1 MIDPDFE
8 LDGNEQSELAQ
19 TVATPGFKVILKI
32 MQAAVAQARVDLDNA
47 DVSKPSEVMGKHAL
61 SKATGVAVTRIVT
74 FINTEVSQFNDKPRA
89 SDAPKD
95 DTELAMDD
103 ITRITESMPNL
114 LGDVTLIQE
123 ED

>member
-8 LDGNEQSELAQ
+8 LDGTEQSELAQ
-19 TVATPGFKVILKI
+19 TVATPGFKVVEKI

-47 DVSKPSEVMGKHAL
+47 DPSKPNEVMGRHAL
-61 SKATGVAVTRIVT
+61 SRATGIAITRIVT
-74 FINTEVSQFNDKPRA
+74 RINTEVSQFSDRPKA
-89 SDAPKD
+89 SDTPKD

-103 ITRITESMPNL
+103 ITRITENMPNL
-114 LGDVTLIQE
+114 LGEVLIQE

>member
-1 MIDPDFE
+1 M
-8 LDGNEQSELAQ
+8 SQ
-19 TVATPGFKVILKI
+19 TFASPGFKVIVKI

-61 SKATGVAVTRIVT
+61 SKATGVAVTRIIAR
-74 FINTEVSQFNDKPRA
+74 INAEVSQFNDKPRA

-95 DTELAMDD
+95 DTELEMDD
-103 ITRITESMPNL
+103 ITRITENMPNL